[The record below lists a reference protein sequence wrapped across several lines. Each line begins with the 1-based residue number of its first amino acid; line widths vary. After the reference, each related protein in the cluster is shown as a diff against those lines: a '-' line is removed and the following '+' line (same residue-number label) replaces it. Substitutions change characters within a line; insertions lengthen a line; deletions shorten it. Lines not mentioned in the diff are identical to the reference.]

1 MKIEIFN
8 FVKRRWEQ
16 SDLPEIETI
25 EEEQNFVRSLGDN
38 ANDYYSSLVQII
50 NVMAQMKEKT
60 TNMEKS

>member
-16 SDLPEIETI
+16 SDFPEIETI